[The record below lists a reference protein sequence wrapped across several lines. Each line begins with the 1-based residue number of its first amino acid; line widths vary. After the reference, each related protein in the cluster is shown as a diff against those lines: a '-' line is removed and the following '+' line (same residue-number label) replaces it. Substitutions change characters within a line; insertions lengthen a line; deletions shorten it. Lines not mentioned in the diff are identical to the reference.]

1 MDNEVEHINAKGS
14 LDETTIINHEKLYQ
28 GANSS
33 LGHHKLN
40 KLHSR
45 SKFMNQTSQNRKKIV
60 ISKDKVSY
68 NNNGSG
74 SVGGPQLFSP
84 SGQSSNGA

>member
-1 MDNEVEHINAKGS
+1 MDHEVENINAKSS
-14 LDETTIINHEKLYQ
+14 LDETTVINHEKLYQ

-40 KLHSR
+40 KPPSR

-68 NNNGSG
+68 NNNNNGSG
-74 SVGGPQLFSP
+74 SLGGP
-84 SGQSSNGA
+84 

>member
-1 MDNEVEHINAKGS
+1 MDHEVENINAKSS
-14 LDETTIINHEKLYQ
+14 LDETTALINHEKLYQ

-40 KLHSR
+40 KPPSR

-74 SVGGPQLFSP
+74 SVGGP
-84 SGQSSNGA
+84 